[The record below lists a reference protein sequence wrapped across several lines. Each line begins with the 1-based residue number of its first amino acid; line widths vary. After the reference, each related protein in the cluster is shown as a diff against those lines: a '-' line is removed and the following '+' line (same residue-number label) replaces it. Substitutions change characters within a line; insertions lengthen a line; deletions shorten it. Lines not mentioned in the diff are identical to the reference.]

1 MKFQKELPA
10 VFIDS
15 YYDKEHD
22 GSKQKF
28 DYYTQK
34 LHDYADEFDFYNVS
48 DIKAVQNKLAE
59 ANEEIKVM
67 AEKLGLCQAE
77 EAETLG
83 YTAAQMSGLSVGMV
97 ILGVVLTSGVVFMI
111 YKKKFGVF
119 NVPPSEN
126 TEE

>member
-1 MKFQKELPA
+1 MNFQKELPA

-22 GSKQKF
+22 GSRQKF
-28 DYYTQK
+28 DHYTQE
-34 LHDYADEFDFYNVS
+34 LYNYADTLTPYNVS
-48 DIKAVQNKLAE
+48 DIKAVQNILA
-59 ANEEIKVM
+59 NQTQEIKDM

-77 EAETLG
+77 E
-83 YTAAQMSGLSVGMV
+83 AAQMSGLSVGMV

>member
-1 MKFQKELPA
+1 MYFQNELPA

-15 YYDKEHD
+15 HYDKEHE

-28 DYYTQK
+28 AYYTQK
-34 LHDYADEFDFYNVS
+34 LHHYADTFDLYNVS
-48 DIKAVQNKLAE
+48 DITAVQNKLAE
-59 ANEEIKVM
+59 LNQKYENMTKE
-67 AEKLGLCQAE
+67 LGLCQAE

-111 YKKKFGVF
+111 YKKKYGVF

>member
-1 MKFQKELPA
+1 MYFQNELPA

-15 YYDKEHD
+15 HYDKEHE

-28 DYYTQK
+28 AYYTQK
-34 LHDYADEFDFYNVS
+34 LHHYADTFDLYNVS
-48 DIKAVQNKLAE
+48 DITAVQNKLADMT
-59 ANEEIKVM
+59 EE
-67 AEKLGLCQAE
+67 LGLCQAE
-77 EAETLG
+77 E
-83 YTAAQMSGLSVGMV
+83 AAQMSGLSVGMV
-97 ILGVVLTSGVVFMI
+97 ILGVVLTSGIVFMI

>member
-1 MKFQKELPA
+1 MYFQKELPA
-10 VFIDS
+10 VFIDT

-77 EAETLG
+77 EA
-83 YTAAQMSGLSVGMV
+83 AQMSGLSVGMV
-97 ILGVVLTSGVVFMI
+97 ILGVVLTSGIVFMI